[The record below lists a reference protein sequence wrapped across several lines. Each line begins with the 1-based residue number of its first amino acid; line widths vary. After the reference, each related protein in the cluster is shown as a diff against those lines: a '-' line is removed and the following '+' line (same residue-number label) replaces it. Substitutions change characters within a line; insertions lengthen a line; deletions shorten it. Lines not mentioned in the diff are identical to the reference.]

1 MTALVKLEEQILRH
15 KAAIDKMEAEIGPLE
30 DILDVENHRL
40 HDDFEATRTGPTFS
54 ERKAIV
60 EGMPE
65 YLECMRLR
73 PLQGNER
80 EAADTLVKQMWAIPA
95 QTAEG
100 RRAKVSVLL
109 SFVLD
114 DDEWRT
120 AQPASRGYLRRD
132 PMPRPSN

>member
-1 MTALVKLEEQILRH
+1 
-15 KAAIDKMEAEIGPLE
+15 LE